1 MVCEQRAVKRPGW
14 AYGLWLV
21 GLLCCS
27 GGCTGGSKG
36 PPIPVYKGDTVP
48 VSGTV
53 TMDGE
58 PLADALVTFVFDGQA
73 PPNFTGSGGRTDS
86 MGKFVVRSGGKEGTP
101 PGRYKVVISRL
112 ATPDGS
118 PFREDPEQG
127 LDLEQARLSGMVKE
141 SVPPKYSDPEKTVLS
156 VEITANQKD
165 PVNFD
170 LKSK

>member
-1 MVCEQRAVKRPGW
+1 MACEQRTVKRAGW
-14 AYGLWLV
+14 GYGLVIAGVL
-21 GLLCCS
+21 GS
-27 GGCTGGSKG
+27 GWGCTGGSKA
-36 PPIPVYKGDTVP
+36 PQIPVYKGDTVP

-53 TMDGE
+53 TLDGQ

-86 MGKFVVRSGGKEGTP
+86 MGKYVVRSGGKEGTP

-112 ATPDGS
+112 ATPDGA
-118 PFREDPEQG
+118 PFRENPEQG

-141 SVPPKYSDPEKTVLS
+141 SVPPKYSDPEKTILS